1 MMRGVARS
9 PTTGAEGSADT
20 VFKRRPVLGRR
31 PATVRLARCSRWVRG
46 KSSENEFHIGPEL
59 RSMRPPR
66 LLARSPTIR
75 RPRPSLILPRPEQLS
90 VTRQLTHEPAR
101 VLDSVVQL
109 VQQGSSLQA
118 GRMGDRMG
126 HSGLLTNIN
135 YTV

>member
-1 MMRGVARS
+1 MRGVARS
-9 PTTGAEGSADT
+9 PTIGAEGSEGIALD
-20 VFKRRPVLGRR
+20 RRPVRGRR
-31 PATVRLARCSRWVRG
+31 AVIVRLARRSRCVKG
-46 KSSENEFHIGPEL
+46 KSSENEFHIVPEV